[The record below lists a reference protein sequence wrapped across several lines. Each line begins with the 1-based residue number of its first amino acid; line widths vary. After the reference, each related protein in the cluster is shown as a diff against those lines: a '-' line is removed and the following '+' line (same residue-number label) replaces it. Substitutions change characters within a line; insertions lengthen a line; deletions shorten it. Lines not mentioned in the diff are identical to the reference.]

1 MANSSSVEITGL
13 KELYDL
19 LQDLPTKVEKNVMRG
34 ALRKGQNVIKDA
46 AKSLIN
52 NKTGALSKSVRIRF
66 KTKSE
71 KMGWVRSHLIAGDKD
86 AWYAHILEFGS
97 ASYYTGKGKTV
108 GRPYKIESK
117 SGKPLLIA
125 GGNPVKSVMH
135 PGVRPKPFMRP
146 AFDSNSQNAINE
158 MASYI
163 RDRLPKE
170 IKKANKAKL

>member
-1 MANSSSVEITGL
+1 MQNVEITGL

-34 ALRKGQNVIKDA
+34 ALRRGQNVFKDA

-52 NKTGALSKSVRIRF
+52 NKTGALSKSIRVRF

-71 KMGWVRSHLIAGDKD
+71 KMGWIRSHLIAGDKD
-86 AWYAHILEFGS
+86 AYYAHIVEFGS

-108 GRPYKIESK
+108 GKPYTIK
-117 SGKPLLIA
+117 GKGGKALLIA
-125 GGNPVKSVMH
+125 GGNPVKSVVH
-135 PGVRPKPFMRP
+135 PGSRPKPFMRP
-146 AFDSNSQNAINE
+146 AFDNSNQTAINE
-158 MASYI
+158 MATYI

-170 IKKANKAKL
+170 IKKANKAKI